1 MNAKLKAL
9 FLVLAAGAGFLVV
22 QLRPG
27 VTPADAVDA
36 GILPISSAGRIRCV
50 VRITDECR
58 TSMGI
63 ARRYGT
69 VQARARI
76 IRDAGIP
83 ALLLPDGGVLAPAEK
98 MEPIIALDLPTAW
111 LRCLRLV
118 GSPREVCQVLEEGAC
133 TDATVCPA
141 NAPPQVE
148 QLQCACR
155 PAAGVCTR
163 LDAGVPP
170 FGVTLAAG
178 QWVGAGCVRKHCGPV
193 LFGDDADWPAT
204 CPGGP

>member
-1 MNAKLKAL
+1 MNARLKAL

-76 IRDAGIP
+76 IRDAG
-83 ALLLPDGGVLAPAEK
+83 VRE
-98 MEPIIALDLPTAW
+98 EPIIALDLPTTW